1 MVLWSQSSLYLS
13 ANKVEDSILSL
24 KNKICIILIVFDACL
39 ATTFFFKQ
47 SILSIDSLYTGIS
60 VSGSQLLKNLEGMK
74 TQKCFKGLSEIES
87 NFFFKGMEEK
97 AQLIFTCVITSP
109 LHRPTQSTKVEEFQ
123 TANWE
128 EMPRRWCHAR
138 LRMEKGN
145 G

>member
-1 MVLWSQSSLYLS
+1 MPPL
-13 ANKVEDSILSL
+13 
-24 KNKICIILIVFDACL
+24 F
-39 ATTFFFKQ
+39 FFFKQ

-60 VSGSQLLKNLEGMK
+60 LSGSQLLKNLEGMK
-74 TQKCFKGLSEIES
+74 TPKYFNGLSEMES
-87 NFFFKGMEEK
+87 KFLFFFKGNERK
-97 AQLIFTCVITSP
+97 SSIDSP
-109 LHRPTQSTKVEEFQ
+109 FHRPTQSTKVEEFQ